1 MKISINK
8 NTLEKNETSQERK
21 KEARYP
27 IGNVIARGTIDITTA
42 HPTIKKI
49 RTNMIQKVK
58 RV

>member
-1 MKISINK
+1 M
-8 NTLEKNETSQERK
+8 LEKNETSQERK